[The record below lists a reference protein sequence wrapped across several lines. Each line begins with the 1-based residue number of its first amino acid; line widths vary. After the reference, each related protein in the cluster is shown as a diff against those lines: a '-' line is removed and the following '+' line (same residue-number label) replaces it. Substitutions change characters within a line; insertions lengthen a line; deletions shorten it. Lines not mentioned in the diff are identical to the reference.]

1 MRLMIR
7 ERRRRLRER
16 TRSKAADMMRAGDV
30 AIVAPKIDGVENA
43 RAMRSIGDI
52 PKDVLASHVLSHL
65 PFEKLCACVSAG
77 GSLRP
82 AAIEVLQAIPRVRAL
97 QELKFRERAEKGA
110 SVMSKEHF
118 VCMLTTMR
126 GLRHVVC
133 DSTVGVAAGHALANL
148 VHAMREVEALLGR
161 QVRSPTSGCLVL
173 VVVTLQAPYAVFPC
187 AVFVSVAQVH
197 AID

>member
-1 MRLMIR
+1 MMR

-16 TRSKAADMMRAGDV
+16 TRSKAADMMSAGDV

-52 PKDVLASHVLSHL
+52 PKDVLASHALSHL

-77 GSLRP
+77 GSLRS

-110 SVMSKEHF
+110 SAMSKEHF

-126 GLRHVVC
+126 GIAGALCGVSLCSFCLCRS
-133 DSTVGVAAGHALANL
+133 ST
-148 VHAMREVEALLGR
+148 R
-161 QVRSPTSGCLVL
+161 
-173 VVVTLQAPYAVFPC
+173 
-187 AVFVSVAQVH
+187 
-197 AID
+197 D